1 MHSGPV
7 VVGNIGARAR
17 MNFTVVGDTVNI
29 AERLQTMGKEVD
41 PEAAAVVL
49 VSGATADLL
58 DDLAALTPLG
68 PRPLRGREE
77 AVEIYRLEA

>member
-29 AERLQTMGKEVD
+29 AERLQAMGKEVD
-41 PEAAAVVL
+41 PGAAAVVL
-49 VSGATADLL
+49 ISGATADLL
-58 DDLAALTPLG
+58 EERAALQPLG
-68 PRPLRGREE
+68 PQPLRGREE
-77 AVEIYRLEA
+77 AVEIFRLEA